1 MEERTQQF
9 QSKLF
14 YCQFCPYC
22 QFVQSPYFVRFCQ
35 NNLVL
40 IEYRLKLSILLL
52 SRIDKGLGEDIQA
65 LTIIGTPIAW
75 LFALPSSSQAQN
87 GFSITGGRFNY
98 TAEVKFPKSRHIA
111 RVKMN
116 FQGLDAFDY
125 LKASVSVEGSIPR
138 IRKEGS
144 RSKKSIKVS
153 LEDTSESFVR
163 TRPGLMTANSKRML
177 GIEGHEEL
185 LETEITQTI
194 EFTPGCIDSAQHV
207 MNQQLSSN
215 RNFIVFDV
223 KEGVARYALTS
234 TVDSD
239 QSNSPCQELN
249 CDKNSFCVLD
259 QDQAAKCECKPGF
272 TPFGPNTCADI
283 NECATNQNDCS
294 EYAECINNEGSH
306 TCLCL
311 QGYLGNGTHC
321 TKKVTCEDLECD
333 ENAECLDS
341 SLGQAE
347 CQCLPGYQLN
357 GTACQ
362 VIPSH
367 ISLSGLTLQSEILID
382 PEMYP
387 EIVATVQDIGP
398 LMEHTYEVVNSGPS
412 TVRNLQLRISW
423 PLKDSQDRSVTYL
436 HESPE
441 ITVGD
446 FSENCQVDESL
457 INPRRLSVSQRN
469 RRSPQDYDGD
479 YYADNLGVVVNNHY
493 DDLTPEEKEILESYD
508 LQDYDYSQ
516 FDNYNQVTESQ
527 FPHSSLLEKVALGEE
542 CEGFVTFICS
552 VNLAPQESAQVSVQA
567 HIFAHE
573 LEESYQ
579 TVSLFTLP
587 SIAEILPYESIVMDT
602 PDTMTLTTQLR
613 PSETPIS
620 NNPGQGSTCG
630 ARTCN
635 KYADCNFDFG
645 LQEYHCR
652 CVPGFQGD
660 GYDTCERAPSM

>member
-153 LEDTSESFVR
+153 LEDTLESFVR

-207 MNQQLSSN
+207 MNQKLSSN

-272 TPFGPNTCADI
+272 IPFGPNTCADI

-294 EYAECINNEGSH
+294 GYAECINNEGSH

-321 TKKVTCEDLECD
+321 TKKVTCEDLECH

-341 SLGQAE
+341 SLGQAK

-436 HESPE
+436 HDTPE

-587 SIAEILPYESIVMDT
+587 SIAEILPYESIVIDT
-602 PDTMTLTTQLR
+602 
-613 PSETPIS
+613 
-620 NNPGQGSTCG
+620 
-630 ARTCN
+630 
-635 KYADCNFDFG
+635 
-645 LQEYHCR
+645 
-652 CVPGFQGD
+652 
-660 GYDTCERAPSM
+660 